1 MVNNSSNKGLD
12 NYEFLL
18 LDLNGTLT
26 LDGRLLDGVAERL
39 RQLRDHYQIYLLT
52 ADMHGTGKEI
62 SNNYDMKFI
71 RIGQDNETLNKGEF
85 VRKLGPEKV
94 IAIGAGNND
103 SLMLSYS
110 GLGIAVIGPE
120 GLSISTMNAADI
132 VAPNILQA
140 LDLLLYPKR
149 LLATLRG

>member
-1 MVNNSSNKGLD
+1 MVKISSNNCLD
-12 NYEFLL
+12 NYKFLV

-26 LDGRLLDGVAERL
+26 LDGILLEGVAERL
-39 RQLRDHYQIYLLT
+39 PLLKKQYQTYLLT

-62 SNNYDMKFI
+62 SNAFDMTFI
-71 RIGQDNETLNKGEF
+71 CIEKDNETFDKGDF
-85 VRKLGPEKV
+85 VMKLGPEKV

-120 GLSISTMNAADI
+120 GLAISTMNEADI
-132 VAPNILQA
+132 IAPNILIA
-140 LDLLLYPKR
+140 LDLLMCPNR